1 MVNYKQAEH
10 LSCAT
15 QMTTQDIIQAILA
28 KHPEMSEQQIQETL
42 TQERTRSGGLLGDET
57 LLRLIAAKLGVE
69 VVQQKTEFSR
79 ILSSGHLFAGLNDVS
94 VEGRLVAVFPA
105 RSFNGGEKSGK
116 FANLMIV
123 DDDSILRV
131 VLWNEK
137 AEVVENGEL
146 KAGQI
151 VKLLHGYTRDDQ
163 YGKVELHLGNKS
175 RIEVNDNP
183 QTEYPG
189 VEKFASKIGEITN
202 TFSNVHLAGMVKE
215 VFGSKSF
222 TKGDGTEGKLLR
234 FTLSDGSA
242 ETTVVVWNDK
252 VNELERQLK
261 PTTCLSIINGK
272 VKEKESGGFEI
283 HIDST
288 SFVHVKPV
296 TIQMTK
302 ISDLKEGE
310 IVNVE
315 GDVSNV
321 DPIREVTTGKGE
333 QIKLLTFELK
343 DETGAVRV
351 SVWRNQAEEL
361 SDLKLCDDVTI
372 ENAFVKKGY
381 GNKLELSTRSGTQF
395 TVKSI

>member
-10 LSCAT
+10 LFRSV
-15 QMTTQDIIQAILA
+15 QMTAQEIIQAILA
-28 KHPEMSEQQIQETL
+28 KHPELSEQQIKEAL
-42 TQERTRSGGLLGDET
+42 EAERTRSAGLLGDET
-57 LLRLIAAKLGVE
+57 LLRLIAARHGVE
-69 VVQQKTEFSR
+69 VPQQKTVLTG
-79 ILSSGHLFAGLNDVS
+79 ILPSGRLFAGLNDVS

-123 DDDSILRV
+123 DHDSILRV
-131 VLWNEK
+131 VLWNDK
-137 AEVVENGEL
+137 ADIVENGEL
-146 KAGQI
+146 QAGQI
-151 VKLLHGYTRDDQ
+151 VRLLHGYTRADQ

-175 RIEVNDNP
+175 SIEINESS
-183 QTEYPG
+183 QTEYPSL
-189 VEKFASKIGEITN
+189 EKFASKIAEITN

-215 VFGSKSF
+215 VLGCKTF
-222 TKGDGTEGKLLR
+222 TKGDGTEGRLLR
-234 FTLSDGSA
+234 FTLADGSA
-242 ETTVVVWNDK
+242 ETTVVVWNGK
-252 VNELERQLK
+252 VDELERQIK
-261 PTTCLSIINGK
+261 PKACLHLVNGK

-283 HIDST
+283 HVDSS
-288 SFVHVKPV
+288 SFVQVKPV
-296 TIQMTK
+296 TLQVTK
-302 ISDLKEGE
+302 IADLKESE

-321 DPIREVTTGKGE
+321 EPIKEVTTGKGE
-333 QIKLLTFELK
+333 KIKLLTFELK
-343 DETGAVRV
+343 DETGSVRV

-361 SDLKLCDDVTI
+361 SSLKLGDDVTV